1 MHRRKAVSQSR
12 HIRENS
18 PAIRQAARELRKNP
32 TLTETRLWQ
41 AISNKKLDGLR
52 FRRQHPVGNFILDFY
67 CPSHKLVIEVDGD
80 YHQQQEQY
88 DDARTEYLEQY
99 GYKVLRFTNQAVMN
113 DLETVLDEIRQA
125 TFSEYA
131 SNDLSKK

>member
-1 MHRRKAVSQSR
+1 MNTRKSAFKSR
-12 HIRENS
+12 HIRETS
-18 PAIRQAARELRKNP
+18 PAIQQAARELRKNP
-32 TLTETRLWQ
+32 TLSETRLWR

-80 YHQQQEQY
+80 YHQQRQQY
-88 DDARTEYLEQY
+88 DNARTEQLEQY

-113 DLETVLDEIRQA
+113 DLEAVLDEIRKA
-125 TFSEYA
+125 AFSERVFD
-131 SNDLSKK
+131 NLGSK